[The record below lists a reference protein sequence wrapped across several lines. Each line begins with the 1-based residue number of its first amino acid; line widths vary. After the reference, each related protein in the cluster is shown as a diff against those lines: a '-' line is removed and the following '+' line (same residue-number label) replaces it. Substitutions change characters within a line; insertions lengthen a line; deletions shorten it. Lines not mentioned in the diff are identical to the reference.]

1 MKKLKNVAIFKQPT
15 KKTQNPETNKRE
27 ERTTLSFFEVKSSNC
42 KNKNR
47 NITSTRERERER
59 GEQVANKRA
68 PLTSSSTSNN
78 QASKEKER
86 ELKRREGRN

>member
-47 NITSTRERERER
+47 NITSTRERGER
-59 GEQVANKRA
+59 A
-68 PLTSSSTSNN
+68 SSKQKSSAHK
-78 QASKEKER
+78 QQ
-86 ELKRREGRN
+86 